1 MPFAPKDNTI
11 DMRLSLVV
19 SSKVI
24 EVQVG
29 LVSFTTARKPSLGGE
44 TSNILIFAPKIGEDF
59 QFDQYFSVV
68 VQMGWFNHQLV
79 VINGVK

>member
-19 SSKVI
+19 SSKAI

-29 LVSFTTARKPSLGGE
+29 LVSFTTARTPSLGGE
-44 TSNILIFAPKIGEDF
+44 TSK
-59 QFDQYFSVV
+59 YFN
-68 VQMGWFNHQLV
+68 FRP
-79 VINGVK
+79 